1 MEENYYTARGYQ
13 KISALQSGLTPSL
26 EDYMEMIYRII
37 LRQGNIKGNELAAE
51 LHVKP
56 SSVTKMLVK
65 LTDLGYLDYEKYG
78 VIKLTDEG
86 IRLGEY
92 LLWRHNT
99 ITEFFT
105 KLNSNPSEAFMEAE
119 RAEHLLSPQSVIRLE
134 QLNQVLKDIDF

>member
-37 LRQGNIKGNELAAE
+37 LRQGNIKGNELASE

-65 LTDLGYLDYEKYG
+65 LTQLGYLDYEKYG

-105 KLNSNPSEAFMEAE
+105 KLNPNPSEAFMEAE